1 MENLMEKQFWSNA
14 DIHRLFKLKTKSRQ
28 TLLNAEERG
37 EIPTAKRVS
46 RGNTLVRQWSLE
58 QLPKI
63 GERFGFLKKTK
74 KQEILCF
81 YTAKGGVLKTTL
93 AYSLARILALN
104 GVKTI
109 LIGLDIQCSITD
121 IALPPIAVES
131 LDDVENENFGLY
143 HYLFEKIS
151 LKKIIKQTS
160 LPTLFIIP
168 ETTDLNVLEKKLRLE
183 PRREYLFKDK
193 LISQL
198 QEYDVVIFDNGPSWN
213 QLIENALTT
222 SSTIISPIGCDIGT
236 YQALQTNL
244 NTLFEFQTAMKLEWA
259 NFFLVPTLLEKTK
272 LSQQIYGA
280 YLNQYTDK
288 IISTPIRRAVKGQEA
303 ILLRQSAIEHDPTTP
318 LAQDYFELTQELWNR
333 ILSGRG
339 MYGFA

>member
-1 MENLMEKQFWSNA
+1 MEKQFWSNS
-14 DIHRLFKLKTKSRQ
+14 DIHRLFRLDVKVKSRQ

-37 EIPTAKRVS
+37 EIPKAKRVP
-46 RGNTLVRQWSLE
+46 RGSTLVRQWSLE
-58 QLPKI
+58 QLPGI
-63 GERFGFLKKTK
+63 GERFGFLKKPG
-74 KQEILCF
+74 KQQVICV

-104 GVKTI
+104 GIKTI
-109 LIGLDIQCSITD
+109 VIGLDIQCSITD
-121 IALPPIAVES
+121 ITLPPSEVES
-131 LDDVENENFGLY
+131 LDDFKNQHFGLY
-143 HYLFEKIS
+143 HYLFDKTS
-151 LKKIIKQTS
+151 LDKIIKPTS
-160 LPTLFIIP
+160 LPTLSIIP

-193 LISQL
+193 LIPRL
-198 QEYDVVIFDNGPSWN
+198 QGYDVIIFDNGPSWN

-222 SSTIISPIGCDIGT
+222 SNSIISPIGCDIGT

-244 NTLFEFQTAMKLEWA
+244 NTLFEFQSAMKLDWD

-288 IISTPIRRAVKGQEA
+288 VVPTPIRRGVKGQEA

-333 ILSGRG
+333 ILPKGEFNG
-339 MYGFA
+339 AE